1 MACRRIRQM
10 QLHRSYFIFTI
21 STINYFSYRDVCNV
35 YRITSTISCPV
46 SYLRARTSM
55 CASIA
60 RGEKVCEGMPWAP
73 KKSWVRQ
80 EGYWTIQIQYHYK
93 MTAIV
98 RQIFFI
104 IVQTFLRNKK
114 TFLIFRKVFMTYPGI
129 EPGFPPWEG
138 GVLAA
143 WPIGRICRFRQ
154 LPYNTIGNWICPD
167 KFQKNMKKILDCK
180 KYPIN

>member
-1 MACRRIRQM
+1 MARRRIRQM

-73 KKSWVRQ
+73 KKSMSEAGRVLNNSNS
-80 EGYWTIQIQYHYK
+80 IS
-93 MTAIV
+93 
-98 RQIFFI
+98 
-104 IVQTFLRNKK
+104 LRNDSNCPPN
-114 TFLIFRKVFMTYPGI
+114 IFYHSTNLPDIQK
-129 EPGFPPWEG
+129 GFHDLSG
-138 GVLAA
+138 NRTRVSAVR
-143 WPIGRICRFRQ
+143 GRRLSR
-154 LPYNTIGNWICPD
+154 LTNRPYLSFPTTS
-167 KFQKNMKKILDCK
+167 L
-180 KYPIN
+180 